1 MKGSAIVTGLGIVA
15 GAVGL
20 ALSSPAAAASKDGK
34 FAVEGPGQASC
45 ERILHAKEADPNEFA
60 RYLGFMEGYIS
71 AANRYEPNT
80 FDLTPWH
87 SSQALSLIL
96 TKHCESH
103 PKAVLGVVMQEFVV
117 AMMPVRLASY
127 SPREEIAEGSNRAE
141 VYEAIIKRSQE
152 VLAKKGLY
160 TGAAD
165 GQYSPA
171 MGDALRAFQ
180 KTAHLDATGI
190 PDTATLWVLLNP

>member
-1 MKGSAIVTGLGIVA
+1 MKVSAIGAGFAIVFGVT
-15 GAVGL
+15 
-20 ALSSPAAAASKDGK
+20 ALSLSSSAPAASIDGK
-34 FAVEGPGQASC
+34 FAVEGPGQAACS
-45 ERILHAKEADPNEFA
+45 RILHAKDADANEFA

-103 PKAVLGVVMQEFVV
+103 PKAVLGVVMQELVV

-127 SPREEIAEGSNRAE
+127 SPREQIADGSNHAE
-141 VYEAIIKRSQE
+141 VYQAIIKRSQE
-152 VLAKKGLY
+152 MLAKKGLY

-171 MGDALRAFQ
+171 MGEALRAFQ

>member
-1 MKGSAIVTGLGIVA
+1 VGAAFACSLVSLGFSTDAI
-15 GAVGL
+15 
-20 ALSSPAAAASKDGK
+20 AASQDGK

-45 ERILHAKEADPNEFA
+45 SRILHAKDANPNEFT
-60 RYLGFMEGYIS
+60 RYIGFMEGYIS

-103 PKAVLGVVMQEFVV
+103 PKDILGVVMQELVV
-117 AMMPVRLASY
+117 AMMPIRLATY
-127 SPREEIAEGSNRAE
+127 SPREAIGDAKAHAE

-152 VLAKKGLY
+152 VLTRKGLY
-160 TGAAD
+160 AGPAD
-165 GQYSPA
+165 GRYSPA
-171 MGDALRAFQ
+171 TGDAIKAFQ

-190 PDTATLWVLLNP
+190 PDTATLWILLNP

>member
-1 MKGSAIVTGLGIVA
+1 MRLSAVLA
-15 GAVGL
+15 GL
-20 ALSSPAAAASKDGK
+20 AIATGIPGLTLSSSALAASKDGK
-34 FAVEGPGQASC
+34 FAVEGPGQAACS
-45 ERILHAKEADPNEFA
+45 RILHAKNTDANEFA
-60 RYLGFMEGYIS
+60 RYVGFMEGYIS

-96 TKHCESH
+96 MKHCETH
-103 PKAVLGVVMQEFVV
+103 PKDVLGLVMQELVV

-127 SPREEIAEGSNRAE
+127 SPRERIAEGSNHAE
-141 VYEAIIKRSQE
+141 VYQAILKRSQE

-160 TGAAD
+160 TGVAD
-165 GQYSPA
+165 GRYTPA

-180 KTAHLDATGI
+180 RTAHLDATGI

>member
-1 MKGSAIVTGLGIVA
+1 MKISSIVA
-15 GAVGL
+15 GFAAVIGVTGL
-20 ALSSPAAAASKDGK
+20 ALSSSASAASKDGK
-34 FAVEGPGQASC
+34 FAVEGPGQAACS
-45 ERILHAKEADPNEFA
+45 RILHAKDADANEFA

-103 PKAVLGVVMQEFVV
+103 PKDILGVVMQELVV

-127 SPREEIAEGSNRAE
+127 SPREQIGDGNNHAE
-141 VYEAIIKRSQE
+141 VYQAIIKRSQE
-152 VLAKKGLY
+152 MLAKRGLY
-160 TGAAD
+160 TGPAD

-171 MGDALRAFQ
+171 MGDAIRTFQ
-180 KTAHLDATGI
+180 QTAHLDATGI

>member
-1 MKGSAIVTGLGIVA
+1 MKVSAIVAGFAIVVG
-15 GAVGL
+15 GAGL
-20 ALSSPAAAASKDGK
+20 ALSSPASAASKDGK

-45 ERILHAKEADPNEFA
+45 ERILHAKEVDANEFA

-87 SSQALSLIL
+87 TSQALTLIL
-96 TKHCESH
+96 TKHCETH

-127 SPREEIAEGSNRAE
+127 SPREKIADGANHAE

-152 VLAKKGLY
+152 MLAKRGLY
-160 TGAAD
+160 TGPAD

-171 MGDALRAFQ
+171 MGDAIRTFQ
-180 KTAHLDATGI
+180 ETAHLDATGV